1 MTTIRRTPGGLVG
14 LALTLALSGLGSAAQ
29 AQSAEGTAALT
40 VTVRDTYGVIPG
52 ASVRV
57 TPIDAGGAFRATTDA
72 NGVASFAA
80 LPAGS
85 YDVRAAFSGFA
96 ETEEKGL
103 ALGAG
108 EQRALD
114 LTLSQAQFST
124 SVTVTTANRREQLL
138 LDVAEPTTLIDLPQI
153 EDTGARSA
161 KDVLVEQAGSGIQVN
176 AGGGQGYISINGI
189 PNSGVLVLMNG
200 RRYLGKDANGNL
212 NLEDL
217 QLAGVE
223 RIEVVKG
230 AGSALY
236 GSDALGGVVNIIT
249 RSPEERGVENTLALT
264 GGSYSDFRVNDTL
277 SFRGEKGGVSA
288 TGGYR
293 TYDGFDLQPDNP
305 QTIGQPKSRWW
316 NGSGQAD
323 FQFTPRLVGRFFGD
337 YQDRHIDP
345 YYFSGAT
352 QLASSVYNSV
362 RDLTRYTLSPELEF
376 LPSASSSLLVQYTY
390 GKYLRDETRFYNA
403 DARPTVLPCSTWP
416 DCPQAPWREWNQEL
430 KLIGR
435 WAWKAA
441 GKENPL
447 QGGYEFRKEQLSRG
461 SLVRATPDNPLGI
474 NEKDRDINV
483 LWLQQEVN
491 VGQLTLTAG
500 ARYDD
505 YSDFGSEWSPKASAL
520 FAITPEHR
528 VRASYGH
535 GFRPPY
541 FNELF
546 LNTPPFFVGNPDLK
560 PESSDGFTGGYAY
573 ASGKA
578 QVSAD
583 FFYTKVKDGIV
594 FDLTRTPFTY
604 GNLNRYNSSGVN
616 LAAAVNLP
624 GGFTPSASYTYNK
637 RVAPDVDRDAD
648 GEDDE
653 IGGYPKHTAFL
664 KLLWQSPRLGLRA
677 NIRAQING
685 EVPPGITDT
694 SYQSSYQVWYAQ
706 VSKTFA
712 TAGGYTFDLFAQVD
726 NIFDEQDLYRIQTC
740 PPGAP
745 PTCQEGAPVN
755 GANDL
760 LQVWIAPRTFQAGIT
775 IGMDWTR

>member
-1 MTTIRRTPGGLVG
+1 MNR
-14 LALTLALSGLGSAAQ
+14 A
-29 AQSAEGTAALT
+29 TAARDLLPSFLSLLLCT
-40 VTVRDTYGVIPG
+40 AAAPFPAAATEGSLSVTVRDNYGVIPR
-52 ASVRV
+52 AAVRV
-57 TPIDAGGAFRATTDA
+57 TGAETGAGHRAMTDA
-72 NGVASFAA
+72 RGVARFTG
-80 LPAGS
+80 LPAGT
-85 YDVRAAFSGFA
+85 YEVRATFPGFA
-96 ETEEKGL
+96 ETAEQGL
-103 ALGAG
+103 ALAAG
-108 EQRALD
+108 EERTLD
-114 LTLSQAQFST
+114 LTLTQAQFST

-138 LDVAEPTTLIDLPQI
+138 LDVAEPTTLIDLSQI

-189 PNSGVLVLMNG
+189 PNSGVLVLLNG
-200 RRYLGKDANGNL
+200 RRYLGKDANGNF

-249 RSPEERGVENTLALT
+249 RTPDGRGVLNSVTLT
-264 GGSYSDFRVNDTL
+264 GGSYDDFRANDTL
-277 SFRGEKGGVSA
+277 SFRGEKGGITA

-293 TYDGFDLQPDNP
+293 TYDGFNLQPDNA

-323 FQFTPRLVGRFFGD
+323 YQFTPKLVGRFFGD

-345 YYFSGAT
+345 YYFAGAT
-352 QLASSVYNSV
+352 QLASSVYNSI
-362 RDLTRYTLSPELEF
+362 RDLTRYTLAPELEF
-376 LPSASSSLLVQYTY
+376 LPSSNTSLLVQYNY
-390 GKYLRDETRFYNA
+390 GKYLRDETRVFRL
-403 DARPTVLPCSTWP
+403 DGRVS
-416 DCPQAPWREWNQEL
+416 PQAPWREWNQEL
-430 KLIGR
+430 KLTGR

-447 QGGYEFRKEQLSRG
+447 QGGYEFRKEKLSRG
-461 SLVRATPDNPLGI
+461 TLTPATPENPLGVDAK
-474 NEKDRDINV
+474 EREINV

-491 VGQLTLTAG
+491 VGQLTLTG
-500 ARYDD
+500 GVRYDD

-520 FAITPEHR
+520 FAFTPEHR

-541 FNELF
+541 FGELY
-546 LNTPPFFVGNPDLK
+546 LSTPPFFVGNPDLK
-560 PESSDGFTGGYAY
+560 PESANTFSGGYSY
-573 ASGKA
+573 ASGKT
-578 QVSAD
+578 QLSAD
-583 FFYTKVKDGIV
+583 YFYNKVKDGIV
-594 FDLTRTPFTY
+594 FDLTGFPFTY
-604 GNLNRYNSSGVN
+604 GNLNRYNSSGIN

-624 GGFTPSASYTYNK
+624 GGFTPSVSYTYNE
-637 RVAPDVDRDAD
+637 RVAPDVDED
-648 GEDDE
+648 GDGKDDE
-653 IGGYPKHTAFL
+653 VGGYPKHTAFL
-664 KLLWQSPRLGLRA
+664 KLLWQDPRLGLRA
-677 NIRAQING
+677 NVRGQING
-685 EVPPGITDT
+685 DVPPGITDP
-694 SYQSSYQVWYAQ
+694 SYQDGYQVWYAQ
-706 VSKTFA
+706 ISKTFA
-712 TAGGYTFDLFAQVD
+712 TAGRYTFDVFAQVD
-726 NIFDEQDLYRIQTC
+726 NIFDEKDLYRRQTC

-775 IGMDWTR
+775 IGMDWAR